1 MKLIKLTKPQI
12 GNFYLLTYSKVE
24 TPWLPAE
31 KILFVQDEETFI
43 KINTTEGAEYN
54 SRWDWATENA
64 VTILKLMEN
73 EALVEKLNRS
83 IELGRIIEKAELR
96 K

>member
-1 MKLIKLTKPQI
+1 MKQMKLTKPQV
-12 GNFYLLTYSKVE
+12 GNFYLLTYSKVQ

-43 KINTTEGAEYN
+43 KINTIEGAEYN
-54 SRWDWATENA
+54 SRWDWATEDA
-64 VTILKLMEN
+64 VTILKLMKN

-83 IELGRIIEKAELR
+83 IQLGRLTEKAELR